1 MKLYILCSDQS
12 VSSLYIVYSLPGQLK
27 NNFYHLVQFSV
38 IIEITSV
45 LLYLI
50 IIFTCRNILATKTN
64 ITTSLHSTVMK
75 K

>member
-27 NNFYHLVQFSV
+27 NSFYHLVQFSV
-38 IIEITSV
+38 IIEISSV
-45 LLYLI
+45 FLYLI
-50 IIFTCRNILATKTN
+50 IIFTCRKILATKTN